1 MAVSLHHRAKRKKEK
16 ELLHMLGGHT
26 KKWRER
32 LKEIR
37 QKIREEKDII
47 QEKYERK
54 IKHYTNTQARL
65 KEEINTPVSSER
77 PVAPTIPPRYLGEYS
92 SLSIFGTPEDMRE
105 KEDPLGPFIT
115 SGNIKL
121 TPNEK
126 KLLSKDPKFSLQ
138 YSPEDMSLSTE
149 IERMNS
155 KVRYDLG
162 SRKKEKKKKK
172 GERIN
177 MTDKANIEL
186 SKLPQKGTS
195 DQGDISKELM
205 EAFKE
210 ARDSHIYDP
219 LAEVITFAHRK
230 PTDYKLNK
238 RVILPKPLDSEKE
251 FQCEL
256 RRLEYMKALDEYK
269 QEMKERKNNMSNS
282 KKRFSNFSIKRR
294 HHGQDK
300 GEILSTGPH
309 KDKKEE
315 EKMKKLHPAKQERKK
330 RQDMK
335 SKRPT
340 NLSRSEAD
348 AIMSLKKKIKSGTIN
363 NKPD

>member
-1 MAVSLHHRAKRKKEK
+1 MVLERKKE
-16 ELLHMLGGHT
+16 
-26 KKWRER
+26 
-32 LKEIR
+32 
-37 QKIREEKDII
+37 
-47 QEKYERK
+47 
-54 IKHYTNTQARL
+54 
-65 KEEINTPVSSER
+65 
-77 PVAPTIPPRYLGEYS
+77 
-92 SLSIFGTPEDMRE
+92 
-105 KEDPLGPFIT
+105 
-115 SGNIKL
+115 
-121 TPNEK
+121 
-126 KLLSKDPKFSLQ
+126 
-138 YSPEDMSLSTE
+138 
-149 IERMNS
+149 
-155 KVRYDLG
+155 
-162 SRKKEKKKKK
+162 KKK

-269 QEMKERKNNMSNS
+269 QEMKERKKNNMSNS

-294 HHGQDK
+294 HHGHDS
-300 GEILSTGPH
+300 GERLSTGPQ